1 MSKLSYKA
9 DIMIVLNHIL
19 YLRLWFDSVLAWI
32 YFKNVI
38 VLNQIPQV
46 FELILIAFSFPVAV
60 FVKQEGIY
68 RTVNEPLHSASALT
82 FFLSFFLSFFIYLFI
97 LPLSA
102 SNLLGRM
109 KGVCSCKLLFCFI
122 LVLFILIHYIC
133 FRLFW

>member
-82 FFLSFFLSFFIYLFI
+82 FFLSFFLYLFIYLFCHF
-97 LPLSA
+97 LLLTFWAEWKEYAVVSYFSA
-102 SNLLGRM
+102 
-109 KGVCSCKLLFCFI
+109 
-122 LVLFILIHYIC
+122 
-133 FRLFW
+133 LFWYYLY

>member
-82 FFLSFFLSFFIYLFI
+82 FFLSLFLLQI
-97 LPLSA
+97 
-102 SNLLGRM
+102 
-109 KGVCSCKLLFCFI
+109 
-122 LVLFILIHYIC
+122 ILINRSFASFISVV
-133 FRLFW
+133 